1 MYSLSNTDFEYFNF
15 SYDKQSE
22 MFIVLLYYK

>member
-1 MYSLSNTDFEYFNF
+1 MYSLSNDFEYFNF

>member
-1 MYSLSNTDFEYFNF
+1 MYSLSNDFEYLNF